1 MQDFLSFTLNLPH
14 IFNTLPANTT
24 YTTDLNFIALEADS
38 KVNENDD
45 FAQFLRNRD
54 NESLDSLAH
63 QVNDKISAAIDCT
76 VCGNCCRSLVINVT
90 ASEVVLLSEHLQ
102 LTQADT
108 KEKFIEE
115 SQQGNCYINTIPC
128 HFLSNNKCTIYEAR
142 FTECRD
148 FPHLHKPGFKDRLS
162 GTLMHYG
169 RCPIIYNVIEK
180 MKVQLGFF
188 EAISG

>member
-1 MQDFLSFTLNLPH
+1 M
-14 IFNTLPANTT
+14 PAKTT

-63 QVNDKISAAIDCT
+63 QVNDKISTAIDCT
-76 VCGNCCRSLVINVT
+76 ACGNCCRSLVINVT

-102 LTQADT
+102 LTEADT

>member
-1 MQDFLSFTLNLPH
+1 MQDFLLFTLNLPH
-14 IFNTLPANTT
+14 IHNALPANKT
-24 YTTDLNFIALEADS
+24 YLTDLKSIALDADL
-38 KVNENDD
+38 KINENDD
-45 FAQFLRNRD
+45 FVQFLRNRD
-54 NESLDSLAH
+54 NEPLDSLAH
-63 QVNDKISAAIDCT
+63 QVNDTISAVIDCT
-76 VCGNCCRSLVINVT
+76 ACGNCCRSLVINV
-90 ASEVVLLSEHLQ
+90 ASQEVGLLAEYLQLSEE
-102 LTQADT
+102 AA
-108 KEKFIEE
+108 KEKYIEE

-162 GTLMHYG
+162 GTLMHFG